1 MNDNRTVKC
10 QRCCGYCSTCT
21 VAGVYRLDSM
31 RTAARPE
38 GVSDKAGHPVFLVQ
52 AIINTLLISAA
63 WRPIIALLTG
73 SLISVLMDN
82 NSPSQN
88 HKYTLELS
96 GFSVKHRPRQTWMIL
111 AESCCNVLTSW
122 KTICI
127 VTKRTARHYNSF
139 KTIHHTVSYL
149 MLHIFRAVVFY
160 TSVSFPINAKKLVF
174 VLLLISTAYCRLT
187 PGS

>member
-1 MNDNRTVKC
+1 MKDNQTGKC
-10 QRCCGYCSTCT
+10 QRCCGYYSTCT
-21 VAGVYRLDSM
+21 VAEVYRLCTT

-52 AIINTLLISAA
+52 AIINTVLISAA

-96 GFSVKHRPRQTWMIL
+96 GFSVKHRQRQTRMIL
-111 AESCCNVLTSW
+111 AESCCNDLASW

-127 VTKRTARHYNSF
+127 VTKRKAHHYNSF
-139 KTIHHTVSYL
+139 KTIHHNVSYL
-149 MLHIFRAVVFY
+149 MLHIICAVVFH
-160 TSVSFPINAKKLVF
+160 TPVLFPTNAK
-174 VLLLISTAYCRLT
+174 S
-187 PGS
+187 

>member
-1 MNDNRTVKC
+1 
-10 QRCCGYCSTCT
+10 
-21 VAGVYRLDSM
+21 M

-96 GFSVKHRPRQTWMIL
+96 GFSVKRRHRQTDTDDPSREL
-111 AESCCNVLTSW
+111 LQCLDFVEN
-122 KTICI
+122 
-127 VTKRTARHYNSF
+127 N
-139 KTIHHTVSYL
+139 
-149 MLHIFRAVVFY
+149 LHCD
-160 TSVSFPINAKKLVF
+160 K
-174 VLLLISTAYCRLT
+174 
-187 PGS
+187 